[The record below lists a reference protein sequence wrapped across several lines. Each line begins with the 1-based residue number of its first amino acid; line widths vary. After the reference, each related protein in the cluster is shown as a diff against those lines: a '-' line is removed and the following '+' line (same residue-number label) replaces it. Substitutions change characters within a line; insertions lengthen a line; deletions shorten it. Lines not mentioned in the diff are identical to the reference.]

1 MRNFNR
7 AAAATAA
14 IIATSLAITACGR
27 SEGPASPGGSETAPT
42 VSEGPATG
50 TLTVWAMGAEGEALP
65 QIAEKFKAENP
76 DVTVNITAVPWADAY
91 TKFKAAIAANQ
102 APDVAQVGTT
112 WMGEF
117 AASLDALDP
126 TPASIDK
133 AQFFEGAW
141 GTTEVGGT
149 SYGVPWY
156 VETRLVF
163 YRTDLAQQAGVTEA
177 TDWDGLKAMAKAMKD
192 NAGATWGIA
201 LQPGQTGSW
210 QTVLPFMW
218 SNGGNVI
225 NADGSAWTWDDPKN
239 AEALAY
245 YQSFFTEELADK
257 APVQGTTEADFA
269 SGRVPMFI
277 SGPWMMAAVENAGG
291 GEEFKDKYDVML
303 MPTKESAT
311 SFVGG
316 SNLAV
321 FKNTQNRDAAW
332 KFVEFLSQ
340 EQTQIE
346 WYKLTTDLPA
356 VQSAWNDPSLT
367 ADAKLAK
374 FGEQLQSAVA
384 PPSVA
389 TWEQVSASLDAQVEQ
404 VTRAGADPT
413 TALATV
419 QSEAT
424 SIGLGG

>member
-1 MRNFNR
+1 MHQLKKV
-7 AAAATAA
+7 AAATAA
-14 IIATSLAITACGR
+14 ILAASMGLAACGR
-27 SEGPASPGGSETAPT
+27 ADAPASPGGEQTGGT
-42 VSEGPATG
+42 VAEGPATG

-65 QIAEKFKAENP
+65 QLAEKFKAENP
-76 DVTVNITAVPWADAY
+76 DVTVNVTAVPWADAY
-91 TKFKAAIAANQ
+91 TKFKAAIAANS

-117 AASLDALDP
+117 VTSLDALDP
-126 TPASIDK
+126 TPSSVDGS
-133 AQFFEGAW
+133 QFFEGAW
-141 GTTEVGGT
+141 GTTLVGGT
-149 SYGVPWY
+149 SFAVPWY
-156 VETRLVF
+156 VETRLVY

-177 TDWDGLKAMAKAMKD
+177 ADWDGLKAMAKGMQDK
-192 NAGATWGIA
+192 AGATWGIA

-218 SNGGNVI
+218 SNGGNVA
-225 NADGSAWTWDDPKN
+225 NADATAWTWDDSKN

-245 YQSFFTEELADK
+245 YQSFFTDGISDK
-257 APVQGTTEADFA
+257 APAQGTTEADFV
-269 SGRVPMFI
+269 SGKVPMFI
-277 SGPWMMAAVENAGG
+277 SGPWMMASVENAAGD
-291 GEEFKDKYDVML
+291 EAFKDKYDVML

-340 EQTQIE
+340 EETQIE
-346 WYKLTTDLPA
+346 WYQLTTDLPA
-356 VQSAWNDPSLT
+356 VQSAWNDASLS

-374 FGEQLQSAVA
+374 FGEQLQSAMA

-389 TWEQVSASLDAQVEQ
+389 TWEQVSASFDAQVEQ

-413 TALATV
+413 AALATV
-419 QSEAT
+419 QSEANA
-424 SIGLGG
+424 IGLGG

>member
-1 MRNFNR
+1 MRKLSKVT
-7 AAAATAA
+7 AAAVSVLAA
-14 IIATSLAITACGR
+14 SALLAACGR
-27 SEGPASPGGSETAPT
+27 TEGPASPGGEQTSGGG

-65 QIAEKFKAENP
+65 DLAEKFKAANP
-76 DVTVNITAVPWADAY
+76 DVTINITAVPWADAY
-91 TKFKAAIAANQ
+91 TKFKAAIAAGQ

-117 AASLDALDP
+117 VGMDALDP
-126 TPASIDK
+126 TPSSIDGS
-133 AQFFEGAW
+133 QFFEGAW

-149 SYGVPWY
+149 SYAVPWY

-163 YRTDLAQQAGVTEA
+163 YRTDLAKKAGVTEA

-192 NAGATWGIA
+192 KAGAEWGIS

-210 QTVLPFMW
+210 QTVVPFMW
-218 SNGGNVI
+218 SNGGTVV
-225 NADGSAWTWDDPKN
+225 NADATEWTWNSPEN

-245 YQSFFTEELADK
+245 YQSFFTEGLANP
-257 APVQGTTEADFA
+257 APAQGTTESDFV
-269 SGRVPMFI
+269 SGKVPMFI
-277 SGPWMMAAVENAGG
+277 SGPWMMAAVEKAGG
-291 GEEFKDKYDVML
+291 GDSFKDKYNVML
-303 MPTKESAT
+303 MPKKVTST

-321 FKNTQNRDAAW
+321 FKNTQNRDSAW

-340 EQTQIE
+340 QDTQIE

-356 VQSAWNDPSLT
+356 LKSAWDDSSLT
-367 ADAKLAK
+367 SDEKLAT
-374 FGEQLQSAVA
+374 FGAQLNSALA

-389 TWEQVSASLDAQVEQ
+389 TWEQVAASLDAQVEQ
-404 VTRAGADPT
+404 VTRAGEDPT
-413 TALATV
+413 AALETV
-419 QSEAT
+419 QSEST
-424 SIGLGG
+424 SIGFGG